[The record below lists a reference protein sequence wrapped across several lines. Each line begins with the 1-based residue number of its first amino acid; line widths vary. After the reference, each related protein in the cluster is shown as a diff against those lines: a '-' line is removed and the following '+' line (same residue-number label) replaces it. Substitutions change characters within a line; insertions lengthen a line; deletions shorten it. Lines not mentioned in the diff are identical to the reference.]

1 MNEQPIKGTSKF
13 LSLVLRHKPETIG
26 LQLDENG
33 WANVEE
39 LITKSAVTGRI
50 YTPEDLEEMVATN
63 DKKRFAFN
71 EDRTRIRAN
80 QGHSITVELN
90 LPATE
95 PPEWLYHGT
104 PEKFVAAIR
113 AEGLQKMERQH
124 VHLSGDRETARKVG
138 SRRGRPVI
146 LVIRSGQMHRDG
158 HVFYISENGVW
169 LTDHVPE
176 SYIEA

>member
-1 MNEQPIKGTSKF
+1 MNELYKGTSKF

-39 LITKSAVTGRI
+39 LITKCAATGRI
-50 YTPEDLEEMVATN
+50 YTQEDLDEIVANN
-63 DKKRFAFN
+63 DKKRFTYN
-71 EDRTRIRAN
+71 EGKTRIRAN
-80 QGHSITVELN
+80 QGHSIAVELN

-104 PEKFVAAIR
+104 PEKTVAAIR

-124 VHLSGDRETARKVG
+124 VHLSKDRETAHKVG
-138 SRRGRPVI
+138 SRRGRPSI
-146 LVIRSGQMHRDG
+146 LTIRSGQMHRDG
-158 HVFYISENGVW
+158 YLFYISENGVW
-169 LTDHVPE
+169 LTDHVPAG
-176 SYIEA
+176 YIEF